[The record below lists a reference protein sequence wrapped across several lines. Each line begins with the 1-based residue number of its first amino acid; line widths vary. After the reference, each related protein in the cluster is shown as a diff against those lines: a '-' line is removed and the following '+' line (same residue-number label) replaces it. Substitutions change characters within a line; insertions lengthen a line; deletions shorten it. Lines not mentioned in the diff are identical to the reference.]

1 MRSVREDVEDGGV
14 LLSQH
19 LGVGK
24 HPLEVEVE
32 VEGAGRLL
40 GDISPQVGIIGLGG
54 CTFDISA
61 GCLEGV
67 DLGHFKPWL
76 VSFYRPYHVSKRL
89 PAVKQ
94 YRAKKSEGCRVVA
107 GV

>member
-19 LGVGK
+19 LGAGK
-24 HPLEVEVE
+24 HPLE

-40 GDISPQVGIIGLGG
+40 GDISPQVGVIGLGG
-54 CTFDISA
+54 CTFDISG
-61 GCLEGV
+61 GCLEGA
-67 DLGHFKPWL
+67 DLRHFKPWL
-76 VSFYRPYHVSKRL
+76 VSFYRPYQVSKRL